1 MTAPHAVLKKFAPL
15 GKPKSPG
22 LAAVEIGDLCKHFG
36 AVAAVN
42 HLSFDIEPGRV
53 TGFLGPN
60 GAGKSTTL
68 RALLG
73 LVQPSSGAATFGG
86 LRYDE
91 LDEPSAR
98 VGAVLEDASFH
109 PGRSARNHLRVL
121 AITGNHPPHRVEE
134 VLSAVG
140 LSDAADRRVKGYSM
154 GMRQRLAIAAA
165 LLGDPQV
172 LILDEPN
179 NGLDPPGIIWLR
191 GLMREQAA
199 DGRTVLIS
207 SHVLAEVAQSV
218 DDVVV
223 IADGELRAH
232 GPLEQVLG
240 GSDGPATTV
249 RAQDPVRLTRAL
261 ERRGHRVDCDG
272 DVLNVLGATPEE
284 VGKVAGD
291 EQLAVLG
298 LAPRRRSLEEAFIA
312 LTGVQ
317 S

>member
-1 MTAPHAVLKKFAPL
+1 MP
-15 GKPKSPG
+15 
-22 LAAVEIGDLCKHFG
+22 AVEIRDLSKHFG
-36 AVAAVN
+36 GVAAVD
-42 HLSFDIEPGRV
+42 HLSFDIEAGRV

-91 LDEPSAR
+91 LDEPSAY

-109 PGRSARNHLRVL
+109 PGRSARDHLRVL
-121 AITGNHPPHRVEE
+121 AVTGRHPAGRVDE

-140 LSDAADRRVKGYSM
+140 LTGAADRLVKGYSM

-172 LILDEPN
+172 LILDEPT
-179 NGLDPPGIIWLR
+179 NGLDPPGITWLR
-191 GLMREQAA
+191 GLVQEQAA
-199 DGRTVLIS
+199 GGRAVLIS

-223 IADGELRAH
+223 IAEGQLRAQ
-232 GPLEQVLG
+232 GSLEQVLG
-240 GSDGPATTV
+240 GDDGPATTV
-249 RAQDPVRLTRAL
+249 RAQDPVGLAGAL
-261 ERRGHRVDCDG
+261 ERRGHRVDRDG
-272 DVLNVLGATPEE
+272 DVLNVSGATPEQ
-284 VGKVAGD
+284 VGAIAGH
-291 EQLAVLG
+291 ERLAVLG
-298 LAPRRRSLEEAFIA
+298 LAPRTRSLEEAFIS
-312 LTGVQ
+312 LTGAQ

>member
-1 MTAPHAVLKKFAPL
+1 MAP
-15 GKPKSPG
+15 
-22 LAAVEIGDLCKHFG
+22 VEIRDLSKHFG

-109 PGRSARNHLRVL
+109 PGRSARNHLQVL
-121 AITGNHPPHRVEE
+121 AITGNHRPHRVEE

-199 DGRTVLIS
+199 DGRAVLIS

-232 GPLEQVLG
+232 GPLEEVLG
-240 GSDGPATTV
+240 GDDGPATTV
-249 RAQDPVRLTRAL
+249 RAQDPVSLTRAL
-261 ERRGHRVDCDG
+261 ERRGHRVDRDG
-272 DVLNVLGATPEE
+272 DVLNVSGATPEE
-284 VGKVAGD
+284 VGRIAGD
-291 EQLAVLG
+291 EQLSVLG
-298 LAPRRRSLEEAFIA
+298 LAPRTRSLEEAFIA
-312 LTGVQ
+312 LTAVQ

>member
-1 MTAPHAVLKKFAPL
+1 MAP
-15 GKPKSPG
+15 
-22 LAAVEIGDLCKHFG
+22 VEIRDLSKHFG
-36 AVAAVN
+36 GVAAVN
-42 HLSFDIEPGRV
+42 DLSFDIEPGRV

-165 LLGDPQV
+165 PLGDPQV

-191 GLMREQAA
+191 DLIREQAA
-199 DGRTVLIS
+199 NGRTVLIS
-207 SHVLAEVAQSV
+207 SHVLAE
-218 DDVVV
+218 
-223 IADGELRAH
+223 GH
-232 GPLEQVLG
+232 G
-240 GSDGPATTV
+240 
-249 RAQDPVRLTRAL
+249 
-261 ERRGHRVDCDG
+261 
-272 DVLNVLGATPEE
+272 
-284 VGKVAGD
+284 
-291 EQLAVLG
+291 
-298 LAPRRRSLEEAFIA
+298 
-312 LTGVQ
+312 
-317 S
+317 

>member
-1 MTAPHAVLKKFAPL
+1 
-15 GKPKSPG
+15 
-22 LAAVEIGDLCKHFG
+22 
-36 AVAAVN
+36 
-42 HLSFDIEPGRV
+42 
-53 TGFLGPN
+53 
-60 GAGKSTTL
+60 
-68 RALLG
+68 
-73 LVQPSSGAATFGG
+73 
-86 LRYDE
+86 
-91 LDEPSAR
+91 

-223 IADGELRAH
+223 IADGELRAQ

-240 GSDGPATTV
+240 GGDGPATTV
-249 RAQDPVRLTRAL
+249 RAQDPVRLTGAL
-261 ERRGHRVDCDG
+261 ERRGHRVDRDG
-272 DVLNVLGATPEE
+272 DVLNVLGATPQE
-284 VGKVAGD
+284 VGEIAGD

-298 LAPRRRSLEEAFIA
+298 LAPRTRSLEEAFIS

>member
-1 MTAPHAVLKKFAPL
+1 
-15 GKPKSPG
+15 
-22 LAAVEIGDLCKHFG
+22 
-36 AVAAVN
+36 
-42 HLSFDIEPGRV
+42 
-53 TGFLGPN
+53 
-60 GAGKSTTL
+60 L

-154 GMRQRLAIAAA
+154 GMRQRLAIAGA

-199 DGRTVLIS
+199 DGRTVVIS

-218 DDVVV
+218 ENVVV

-232 GPLEQVLG
+232 NAGRRRHRRRAVAQPG
-240 GSDGPATTV
+240 RRCPARPPRRLHR
-249 RAQDPVRLTRAL
+249 RADTQPDRHRHRAHHH
-261 ERRGHRVDCDG
+261 RRGD
-272 DVLNVLGATPEE
+272 
-284 VGKVAGD
+284 
-291 EQLAVLG
+291 
-298 LAPRRRSLEEAFIA
+298 
-312 LTGVQ
+312 
-317 S
+317 

>member
-1 MTAPHAVLKKFAPL
+1 MTATHAVLEEVSPARKAEETGPGRGRRRIGGPMAP
-15 GKPKSPG
+15 
-22 LAAVEIGDLCKHFG
+22 VEIRDLSKHFG

-42 HLSFDIEPGRV
+42 DLSFDSEPGRV

-109 PGRSARNHLRVL
+109 PGRSARNTCGSWPSRETIPPPRRGGPVRGRAQRRRRPACEGLLDGHASAAGDRRSPARGPASPDPRRAEQRPGPARDHLAAR
-121 AITGNHPPHRVEE
+121 
-134 VLSAVG
+134 
-140 LSDAADRRVKGYSM
+140 SDARAGGKR
-154 GMRQRLAIAAA
+154 
-165 LLGDPQV
+165 
-172 LILDEPN
+172 
-179 NGLDPPGIIWLR
+179 
-191 GLMREQAA
+191 
-199 DGRTVLIS
+199 RTVLIS

-232 GPLEQVLG
+232 NAGRRRHRRRAVAQPG
-240 GSDGPATTV
+240 RRCPARPPRRLHR
-249 RAQDPVRLTRAL
+249 RADTQPHRHRHRAHHH
-261 ERRGHRVDCDG
+261 RRGD
-272 DVLNVLGATPEE
+272 
-284 VGKVAGD
+284 
-291 EQLAVLG
+291 
-298 LAPRRRSLEEAFIA
+298 
-312 LTGVQ
+312 
-317 S
+317 

>member
-1 MTAPHAVLKKFAPL
+1 MAP
-15 GKPKSPG
+15 
-22 LAAVEIGDLCKHFG
+22 VEIRDLSKHFG

-121 AITGNHPPHRVEE
+121 AITGNHPPPPRRGGPVRGRAQRRRRPACEG
-134 VLSAVG
+134 LLDGYASAAG
-140 LSDAADRRVKGYSM
+140 DRRSPA
-154 GMRQRLAIAAA
+154 RRPASPDPRRAEQR
-165 LLGDPQV
+165 
-172 LILDEPN
+172 
-179 NGLDPPGIIWLR
+179 PGPARDHWLR

-232 GPLEQVLG
+232 GTLEQVLG
-240 GSDGPATTV
+240 GDDGPATTV
-249 RAQDPVRLTRAL
+249 RAQDPVSLTRAL
-261 ERRGHRVDCDG
+261 ERRGHSVDRDG
-272 DVLNVLGATPEE
+272 DMLNVSGATPEE
-284 VGKVAGD
+284 VGKIAGD

-298 LAPRRRSLEEAFIA
+298 LAPRTRSLEEAFIS